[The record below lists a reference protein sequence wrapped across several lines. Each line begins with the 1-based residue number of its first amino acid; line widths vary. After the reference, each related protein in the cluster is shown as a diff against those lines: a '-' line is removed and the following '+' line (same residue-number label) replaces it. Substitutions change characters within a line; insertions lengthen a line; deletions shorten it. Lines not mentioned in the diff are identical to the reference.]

1 MTKYAWVITVDHIE
15 TDAVG
20 TLGPGGATM
29 DVDAIKK
36 AGAHFRMYDADGEL
50 YYQRSQAA
58 NGVYSIFL
66 VDPHRLGRDLL
77 AVLAVTVLNF
87 LKLGLQIGHPFQRM
101 ALLHR

>member
-20 TLGPGGATM
+20 TIGPGGATM

-50 YYQRSQAA
+50 YYQGYICGDYSGFEPLDDFGTPNAGATDIRMRKGPHHGAA
-58 NGVYSIFL
+58 KFGVYVSL
-66 VDPHRLGRDLL
+66 
-77 AVLAVTVLNF
+77 
-87 LKLGLQIGHPFQRM
+87 
-101 ALLHR
+101 